1 MVYDMEKEPIL
12 HKTVTMKENFKTILD
27 MDTEYKHILLIQMIL
42 MRKFTMK
49 VNGEMI
55 ANTLGYLNLKMV

>member
-1 MVYDMEKEPIL
+1 MEKEPIL
-12 HKTVTMKENFKTILD
+12 HKTATMKENFKTISD
-27 MDTEYKHILLIQMIL
+27 MDTEYKHILLIQIIL